1 MGHRGEG
8 GIVVAV
14 WRRNDIIFIEQTLG
28 ELVSFREALWEL
40 WGRIDPDDLDEP
52 EATATTDPFA
62 LWERSL
68 ADAEADDCG
77 RDPIV
82 DRLFPNPYS
91 NDPHAAAEWHRY
103 AERDQ
108 RRLRC
113 RELQIALDSVNFTI
127 SEIVAEREAAG
138 KPQDLRVDLIGILQV
153 QADAV
158 EQWLRATNICRLAM
172 TEVLQITDAASA
184 EALDDIDTDDP
195 RFYDAVR
202 YWALSELQYQIL
214 IAVDGDFGY

>member
-1 MGHRGEG
+1 M
-8 GIVVAV
+8 AV

-40 WGRIDPDDLDEP
+40 WGRIDPDELAEP
-52 EATATTDPFA
+52 EQAPDADPFA
-62 LWERSL
+62 LWELSL
-68 ADAEADDCG
+68 ADADVDDCG

-82 DRLFPNPYS
+82 DRLFPNPYPS
-91 NDPHAAAEWHRY
+91 DPASAAEWRRY
-103 AERDQ
+103 SERDQ

-113 RELQIALDSVNFTI
+113 RELQLALDSVNSTI

-138 KPQDLRVDLIGILQV
+138 CGQDLRVDLIGILQV
-153 QADAV
+153 QADMV

-172 TEVLQITDAASA
+172 TEELQITDAASA
-184 EALDDIDTDDP
+184 EALDNIDTDDP